1 MANTVST
8 IASIGVSPIAV
19 NVTIISDEQPDFRD
33 NGGDL
38 VQGDRWFNLDKRTES
53 IYVDGTWVR
62 LYSTSK

>member
-19 NVTIISDEQPDFRD
+19 NVTIISDDQPDFRD

-38 VQGDRWFNLDKRTES
+38 VQGDRWFSLANQTES
-53 IYVDGTWVR
+53 IFIDGTWVT